1 MALRAD
7 ASTLRVHQVATD
19 VAVAVIRLAGAF
31 GGPGAFARGDQIVR
45 AALSV
50 PSNIAEA
57 CGRGSVREFRQY
69 LSIARGSA
77 QELLTQ
83 LRIAG
88 RAQPL
93 HADAAARL
101 GGKVVLI
108 LKMLNRLHNSPPPT
122 A

>member
-31 GGPGAFARGDQIVR
+31 EGPGSFERGDQIVR

-57 CGRGSVREFRQY
+57 CGRGSVREFQQY
-69 LSIARGSA
+69 VSIARGSA

-88 RAQPL
+88 RARPVQ
-93 HADAAARL
+93 AEVAGRL
-101 GGKVVLI
+101 AGRVVVI
-108 LKMLNRLHNSPPPT
+108 LKMLNRLHKSPPPV

>member
-31 GGPGAFARGDQIVR
+31 GGPGAFDRGDQIVR

-57 CGRGSVREFRQY
+57 CGRGSVREFQQY
-69 LSIARGSA
+69 ISIARGSA
-77 QELLTQ
+77 QEALTQ

-88 RAQPL
+88 RAQPV
-93 HADAAARL
+93 HADVAGRL
-101 GGKVVLI
+101 AGKVVLI
-108 LKMLNRLHNSPPPT
+108 LKMLNRLHRSPPP
-122 A
+122 AR